1 MTNPFPRAG
10 KMVSK
15 RMRCLALISHNNTKP
30 AMQACLLVPI
40 VPTPLPRAA
49 RTLYLHFTSLCL
61 HMHISHMHMHISC
74 YMHMCMHMCM
84 HMHMCM
90 FMFTCTCA
98 CTCTCTCACFARAC
112 ACSRPPSASV
122 LHLLPCTHHTRALPP
137 FGPRTPSNSLT
148 YHAHFRNPP
157 RPAFASQD
165 FVKANTNILRRFRLT
180 GTASTMKMLRS
191 VMGEGIEYGPTC
203 ASGPLGG
210 DAQVHV
216 GGK

>member
-1 MTNPFPRAG
+1 M
-10 KMVSK
+10 
-15 RMRCLALISHNNTKP
+15 KP

-40 VPTPLPRAA
+40 VPTPLPRAS
-49 RTLYLHFTSLCL
+49 RTLYLHFTSL
-61 HMHISHMHMHISC
+61 
-74 YMHMCMHMCM
+74 
-84 HMHMCM
+84 
-90 FMFTCTCA
+90 
-98 CTCTCTCACFARAC
+98 
-112 ACSRPPSASV
+112 RPPSASV
-122 LHLLPCTHHTRALPP
+122 LHLLPCTQHTRALPP

-148 YHAHFRNPP
+148 NHAHFRNPP

-210 DAQVHV
+210 DAQ
-216 GGK
+216 

>member
-1 MTNPFPRAG
+1 
-10 KMVSK
+10 MVSK
-15 RMRCLALISHNNTKP
+15 RMRCLALISHNNMKP

-49 RTLYLHFTSLCL
+49 RTLYLHSTSLP
-61 HMHISHMHMHISC
+61 
-74 YMHMCMHMCM
+74 
-84 HMHMCM
+84 
-90 FMFTCTCA
+90 
-98 CTCTCTCACFARAC
+98 ARAH
-112 ACSRPPSASV
+112 AHAHAHVLHVHVDVAAHHQPQSYTFYPAHTTPAPSHPSA
-122 LHLLPCTHHTRALPP
+122 LEPHPIAKLI
-137 FGPRTPSNSLT
+137 
-148 YHAHFRNPP
+148 YHAPLRNPP
-157 RPAFASQD
+157 RPALAAQD

-216 GGK
+216 GERK